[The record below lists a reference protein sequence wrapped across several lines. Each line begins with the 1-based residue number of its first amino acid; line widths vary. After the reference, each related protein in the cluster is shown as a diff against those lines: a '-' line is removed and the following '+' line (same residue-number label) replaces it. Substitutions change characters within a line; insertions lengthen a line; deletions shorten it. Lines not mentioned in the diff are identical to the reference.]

1 VSALPRNKGEIALK
15 NRITVVAAVLAA
27 GGVLSMVE
35 RGGAQQRPAGPY
47 TAEQASVGRTAY
59 QTNCSS
65 CHAPDLSGREGP
77 QLAGGNFMSQW
88 RDKTAGDLIGFIR
101 ATMPPGAGGSLPDQT
116 YINVVAFILDANSA
130 QPGDRALT
138 TESAAAIGGVASGQ
152 RAAYL
157 QTGAAGLPAS
167 SAAVQP
173 GKQDQA
179 KQTPR
184 GITVAGQVKN
194 YVPVTDAM
202 LRNPDPGDWLMIRRD
217 YKANYYSPL
226 NQITA
231 QNVNDLHLVWSWAM
245 QEGASNG
252 NQPAPLVHN
261 GVLYVNN
268 TGMVLQALDAK
279 TGELIWENHYGT
291 DPSAPAMRG
300 IAIYDDKIFV
310 NTGEAH
316 LIAFDAR
323 NGKVVWDTTVGDR
336 SKGEY
341 SNSSGPLAVKG
352 RLITGLG
359 RDSCATYREEKCFIS
374 AYDAKTGK
382 EAWRFRTV
390 ALEGE
395 PGGDTWGGLSN
406 TFRAGIETWITGSY
420 DPDLNLTYWGTAQ
433 AKPWMRI
440 SRGSGNGATLYA
452 NSTVAL
458 NADTGKLA
466 WSHSYAPGET
476 LDLDEVFER
485 VLVDDQG
492 QNYVFN
498 AGKAG
503 ILWKSDRKTGKYL
516 GHKEMVF
523 QNVYDSIDPRT
534 GEPHYRND
542 IVEQRVG
549 EWVTACPST
558 EGGKNWPSM
567 SYYQPGNRLIVPLSQ
582 SCLAMNGQ
590 TVEKVAG
597 GGSGN
602 GALRRFFEMPGT
614 NGNMGKLAA
623 YDVRTLREIWKY
635 EQRAPF
641 LTGVVSTAGG
651 VAFAGDLNR
660 MFRAF
665 DAATGRILWETRLP
679 AAVQGFPLTFT
690 AGGKQYLAVT
700 TSNGGGSPRGVP
712 AVVAD
717 ELHYPAT
724 GNALYVF
731 ALPDRK

>member
-1 VSALPRNKGEIALK
+1 MMLKTKAALIA
-15 NRITVVAAVLAA
+15 AAIAA
-27 GGVLSMVE
+27 FDLMIV
-35 RGGAQQRPAGPY
+35 AQQPAAGPY
-47 TAEQASVGRTAY
+47 TAEQAAAGRAAY
-59 QTNCSS
+59 QTNCAA

-77 QLAGGNFMSQW
+77 ALAGANFMNQW
-88 RDKTAGDLIGFIR
+88 GARTAGELINFIR

-116 YINVVAFILDANSA
+116 YVNLAAFLFDANSA
-130 QPGDRALT
+130 RPGTRPLAADSNIALR
-138 TESAAAIGGVASGQ
+138 SVASGQ

-157 QTGAAGLPAS
+157 QPGTAAAPAP
-167 SAAVQP
+167 AAP
-173 GKQDQA
+173 QA
-179 KQTPR
+179 AANQARQAPR
-184 GITVAGQVKN
+184 GITVAGEVKN

-202 LRNPDPGDWLMIRRD
+202 LRNPDPSDWLMIRHD
-217 YKANYYSPL
+217 YKATYYSPL

-231 QNVNDLHLVWSWAM
+231 QNVNDLRLVWSWAM

-252 NQPAPLVHN
+252 NQPAPIVHN

-268 TGMVLQALDAK
+268 AAMVLQALDAK
-279 TGELIWENHYGT
+279 TGDLIWENRYGSSPT
-291 DPSAPAMRG
+291 APAMRG

-310 NTGEAH
+310 ATAEAH
-316 LIAFDAR
+316 LLAFDAR
-323 NGKVVWDTTVGDR
+323 TGKTVWDTTIGNR
-336 SKGEY
+336 SQGEY

-352 RLITGLG
+352 RLIQGLG
-359 RDSCATYREEKCFIS
+359 RDSCSVYRDEKCFIS

-390 ALEGE
+390 ALDGE
-395 PGGDTWGGLSN
+395 PGGDTWGGLAN
-406 TFRAGIETWITGSY
+406 TFRAGVETWITGSY

-433 AKPWMRI
+433 AKPWMRA

-452 NSTVAL
+452 NSTLAL
-458 NADTGKLA
+458 DADTGKLA
-466 WSHSYAPGET
+466 WYHNHAPGET

-485 VLVDDQG
+485 VLVDDEG
-492 QNYVFN
+492 QKYVFS

-503 ILWKSDRKTGKYL
+503 VLWKLDRKTGKYL
-516 GHKEMVF
+516 GHKEMVY

-542 IVEQRVG
+542 IVEQRLG
-549 EWVTACPST
+549 EWVPACPST

-567 SYYQPGNRLIVPLSQ
+567 TYYAPGNRLIVPLSQ
-582 SCLAMNGQ
+582 SCLEMNGQ
-590 TVEKVAG
+590 AQEKKI
-597 GGSGN
+597 GN
-602 GALRRFFEMPGT
+602 GGNAALRKFFEMPGT
-614 NGNMGKLAA
+614 NGNVGKLAA
-623 YDVRTLREIWKY
+623 YDVRTMRELWKY

-651 VAFAGDLNR
+651 VAFAGDLDR

-665 DAATGRILWETRLP
+665 DVNTGRILWETRLP

-690 AGGKQYLAVT
+690 VAGKQYLAVT
-700 TSNGGGSPRGVP
+700 TSNGGGSPRAVP
-712 AVVAD
+712 AVVAPD
-717 ELHYPAT
+717 LHYPAT

>member
-1 VSALPRNKGEIALK
+1 VKT
-15 NRITVVAAVLAA
+15 RITLGVAIVAAC
-27 GGVLSMVE
+27 GVIVVSQLV
-35 RGGAQQRPAGPY
+35 GQQQAGPY
-47 TAEQASVGRTAY
+47 TAEQASAGRAAY
-59 QTNCSS
+59 QTNCAS

-77 QLAGGNFMSQW
+77 QLAGANFMGQW
-88 RDKTAGDLIGFIR
+88 GDKTAGDLIGFMR
-101 ATMPPGAGGSLPDQT
+101 ATMPPGSNGSLSDQT
-116 YINVVAFILDANSA
+116 YINLAAFILDANSA
-130 QPGDRALT
+130 RPGERALNAD
-138 TESAAAIGGVASGQ
+138 SSVSIRSVASGQ

-157 QTGAAGLPAS
+157 QAGAPAPP
-167 SAAVQP
+167 ATQ
-173 GKQDQA
+173 GKQENTAPQA
-179 KQTPR
+179 PR
-184 GITVAGQVKN
+184 GITVAGEVKN

-231 QNVNDLHLVWSWAM
+231 QNVNELHLVWSWAM

-252 NQPAPLVHN
+252 NQPAPIVHN

-268 TGMVLQALDAK
+268 AGMVLQALDAK
-279 TGELIWENHYGT
+279 TGELIWENRYGSNPT
-291 DPSAPAMRG
+291 APAMRG

-310 NTGEAH
+310 ATGEAH
-316 LIAFDAR
+316 LMAFDAR
-323 NGKVVWDTTVGDR
+323 NGKVVWDTTMGDR
-336 SKGEY
+336 SKGDY
-341 SNSSGPLAVKG
+341 AASSGPIAVKG
-352 RLITGLG
+352 RLIQGLG
-359 RDSCATYREEKCFIS
+359 RDSCAVYREEKCFIG

-395 PGGDTWGGLSN
+395 PGGDTWGGLAN
-406 TFRAGIETWITGSY
+406 TFRAGVEQWITGSY
-420 DPDLNLTYWGTAQ
+420 DPELNLIYWGTAQ
-433 AKPWMRI
+433 AKPWMRV

-452 NSTVAL
+452 NSTLAL

-466 WSHSYAPGET
+466 WYHSYAPGET

-492 QNYVFN
+492 QNYVFS

-503 ILWKSDRKTGKYL
+503 ILWKLDRKTGKYL
-516 GHKEMVF
+516 GHKEMVY
-523 QNVYDSIDPRT
+523 QNIYDSIDPGT

-567 SYYQPGNRLIVPLSQ
+567 TYYAPGNRLIIPLSQ
-582 SCLAMNGQ
+582 SCLEMNGQ
-590 TVEKVAG
+590 AIEKVAG

-614 NGNMGKLAA
+614 NGNIGKLAA
-623 YDVRTLREIWKY
+623 YDVRTMREIWKY

-651 VAFAGDLNR
+651 VAFAGDLDR

-665 DAATGRILWETRLP
+665 DAGTGRILWETRLP

-700 TSNGGGSPRGVP
+700 TSNGGGSPRNVP
-712 AVVAD
+712 AVVAA
-717 ELHYPAT
+717 ELRYPAT

-731 ALPDRK
+731 ALPDRR

>member
-1 VSALPRNKGEIALK
+1 LK
-15 NRITVVAAVLAA
+15 SRITLGVAVIAA
-27 GGVLSMVE
+27 LGTLIVTQN
-35 RGGAQQRPAGPY
+35 GGAQQRPAGPY
-47 TAEQASVGRTAY
+47 TAEQASAGRAAY
-59 QTNCSS
+59 QTNCAA

-77 QLAGGNFMSQW
+77 QLAGANFMTQW
-88 RDKTAGDLIGFIR
+88 GDKTAADLIGFMR
-101 ATMPPGAGGSLPDQT
+101 ATMPPGGATLPGDT
-116 YINVVAFILDANSA
+116 YIDLAAFILDANSA
-130 QPGDRALT
+130 RPGDRALT
-138 TESAAAIGGVASGQ
+138 ADSNVSIRSIATGQ
-152 RAAYL
+152 RAAP
-157 QTGAAGLPAS
+157 PAP
-167 SAAVQP
+167 QQ
-173 GKQDQA
+173 GKQDKQA
-179 KQTPR
+179 KQAPR
-184 GITVAGQVKN
+184 GITVPGEVKN

-202 LRNPDPGDWLMIRRD
+202 LRNQDPGDWLMLRRD
-217 YKANYYSPL
+217 YKATYYSPL

-231 QNVNDLHLVWSWAM
+231 QNVNDLRLVWSWSM

-252 NQPAPLVHN
+252 NQPAPIVHN

-268 TGMVLQALDAK
+268 AGMVLQALDAK
-279 TGELIWENHYGT
+279 TGELIWENRYGT
-291 DPSAPAMRG
+291 NPTAPAMRG

-310 NTGEAH
+310 ATAEAH
-316 LIAFDAR
+316 LMAFDAR
-323 NGKVVWDTTVGDR
+323 NGKVVWDTTIGDR

-341 SNSSGPLAVKG
+341 AETSGPIVVKG
-352 RLITGLG
+352 RVIQGLG

-395 PGGDTWGGLSN
+395 PGGDTWGTLSN
-406 TFRAGIETWITGSY
+406 TFRAGVETWITGSY

-433 AKPWMRI
+433 AKPWMRV

-452 NSTVAL
+452 NSTLAI
-458 NADTGKLA
+458 NADTGNLV
-466 WSHSYAPGET
+466 WYHSHAPGET

-492 QNYVFN
+492 QNYVFS

-503 ILWKSDRKTGKYL
+503 ILWKLDRKTGKYI

-549 EWVTACPST
+549 EWITACPST

-567 SYYQPGNRLIVPLSQ
+567 SYYAPGNRLIVPLSQ
-582 SCLAMNGQ
+582 SCLDMNGQ
-590 TVEKVAG
+590 AIEKIAG

-602 GALRRFFEMPGT
+602 GALRRFFEMPGS
-614 NGNMGKLAA
+614 NGNVGKLAA
-623 YDVRTLREIWKY
+623 YDVRTMREIWKY

-641 LTGVVSTAGG
+641 LTGIVSTAGG
-651 VAFAGDLNR
+651 VAFAGDLDR

-665 DAATGRILWETRLP
+665 DAGSGRILWETRLA
-679 AAVQGFPLTFT
+679 AAVQGFPITFT

-712 AVVAD
+712 AVVAAD
-717 ELHYPAT
+717 LHYPTT

-731 ALPDRK
+731 ALPDHR

>member
-27 GGVLSMVE
+27 GGVLSLVE

-47 TAEQASVGRTAY
+47 TAEQASAGRTAY

-116 YINVVAFILDANSA
+116 YINVVAFVLDANSA
-130 QPGDRALT
+130 RPGDRALT

-268 TGMVLQALDAK
+268 TGMVLQALDAR
-279 TGELIWENHYGT
+279 TGELIWENRYGT

>member
-1 VSALPRNKGEIALK
+1 VKT
-15 NRITVVAAVLAA
+15 RITLGAAIVAAC
-27 GGVLSMVE
+27 GVMVVSQLVGQQ
-35 RGGAQQRPAGPY
+35 RGAQQRPVGPY
-47 TAEQASVGRTAY
+47 TAEQASAGRAAY
-59 QTNCSS
+59 QTNCAA

-77 QLAGGNFMSQW
+77 QLAGANFMSQW
-88 RDKTAGDLIGFIR
+88 GDKTTGDLIGFMR
-101 ATMPPGAGGSLPDQT
+101 ATMPPGGAALPGNT
-116 YINVVAFILDANSA
+116 YINLAAFILDANSA
-130 QPGDRALT
+130 RPGDRALT
-138 TESAAAIGGVASGQ
+138 ADSGVSIRGVASGE

-157 QTGAAGLPAS
+157 QAGAAA
-167 SAAVQP
+167 SAAQP
-173 GKQDQA
+173 SSQQGKQAPQA
-179 KQTPR
+179 PR
-184 GITVAGQVKN
+184 GITVAGEVKN

-202 LRNPDPGDWLMIRRD
+202 LRNPDPGDWLMIRHD
-217 YKANYYSPL
+217 YKATYFSPL
-226 NQITA
+226 NQITS

-252 NQPAPLVHN
+252 NQPAPIVHN

-268 TGMVLQALDAK
+268 AGMVLQALDAK
-279 TGELIWENHYGT
+279 TGELIWENHYGSDNPT
-291 DPSAPAMRG
+291 APAMRG

-310 NTGEAH
+310 ATGEAH
-316 LIAFDAR
+316 LMAFDAR
-323 NGKVVWDTTVGDR
+323 NGKVVWDTTMGDR

-341 SNSSGPLAVKG
+341 AASSGPIAVKG
-352 RLITGLG
+352 RLIQGLG
-359 RDSCATYREEKCFIS
+359 RDSCATYGQEKCFIG

-406 TFRAGIETWITGSY
+406 TFRAGVEQWITGSY

-433 AKPWMRI
+433 AKPWMRV

-466 WSHSYAPGET
+466 WYHSYAPGET

-492 QNYVFN
+492 QNYVFS
-498 AGKAG
+498 AGKVG
-503 ILWKSDRKTGKYL
+503 ILWKLDRKTGKYL
-516 GHKEMVF
+516 GHKEMVY
-523 QNVYDSIDPRT
+523 QNVYDSIDSVT

-567 SYYQPGNRLIVPLSQ
+567 TYYQPGNRLIVPLSQ
-582 SCLAMNGQ
+582 SCLEMNGQ
-590 TVEKVAG
+590 AIDKIAG

-614 NGNMGKLAA
+614 NGNVGKLAA
-623 YDVRTLREIWKY
+623 YDVRTMREIWKY

-651 VAFAGDLNR
+651 VAFAGDLDR

-665 DAATGRILWETRLP
+665 DASTGRILWEMRLP

-700 TSNGGGSPRGVP
+700 TSNGGGSPRNVP
-712 AVVAD
+712 AVVTA

-731 ALPDRK
+731 ALPDRR